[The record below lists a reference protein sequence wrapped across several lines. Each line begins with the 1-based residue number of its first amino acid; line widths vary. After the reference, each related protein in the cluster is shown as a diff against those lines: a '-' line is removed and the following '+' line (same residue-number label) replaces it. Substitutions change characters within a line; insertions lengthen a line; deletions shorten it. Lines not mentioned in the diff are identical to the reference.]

1 MNLLSGLCFVLPVGL
16 VALAGTVPTS
26 TTAPA
31 APFERIHFTGRITAW
46 HVAADGTVGLKLQ
59 DSDEVGVESL
69 WFHTPANQTDATLF
83 EDLILET
90 AIEMVTSNR
99 EISIVYERDKE
110 ISGKTLD
117 DSFPIAAIFSGA
129 PMAEIVTAEQRK

>member
-1 MNLLSGLCFVLPVGL
+1 MNALTGLCFVLPIGL
-16 VALAGTVPTS
+16 VAVAATVPTAS
-26 TTAPA
+26 ATPA
-31 APFERIHFTGRITAW
+31 APLDRIHFTGRITAW

-59 DSDEVGVESL
+59 DSDEVGVESM

-90 AIEMVTSNR
+90 VIEMTTTNR
-99 EISIVYERDKE
+99 EISVVYERDKE
-110 ISGKTLD
+110 VSGKTLD

-129 PMAEIVTAEQRK
+129 PMDEIVTPAQRK

>member
-1 MNLLSGLCFVLPVGL
+1 MNALTGLCFVLPIG
-16 VALAGTVPTS
+16 LAGLAATVPTAS
-26 TTAPA
+26 ATPA

-59 DSDEVGVESL
+59 DPDEVGVESL

-99 EISIVYERDKE
+99 EISILYERDKE

-117 DSFPIAAIFSGA
+117 DSFPIAAIFAGA
-129 PMAEIVTAEQRK
+129 PMDEILTPEQRK